1 MDEPEFGSSVKRAQS
16 LDEEIFRKRR
26 NTYELKKSTDGSK
39 EELFTDMPTFSG
51 GYHAFHRLRRKRH
64 ASDPEPSKPP
74 EFQIKENFN
83 ENELQAFMLTNNR

>member
-1 MDEPEFGSSVKRAQS
+1 
-16 LDEEIFRKRR
+16 
-26 NTYELKKSTDGSK
+26 
-39 EELFTDMPTFSG
+39 MPTFSG

-83 ENELQAFMLTNNR
+83 ENELQAFMTKLQEYSSDKLFKIFE